1 MSFAVTL
8 SLFPG
13 VLLAV
18 ILCWCGFVPWLLC
31 AVGCAGALL
40 LAQLIA
46 LPLAGALYD
55 LWNRLARRCVRPL
68 RIVIAGICYFVVVAV
83 VGLAV
88 ARLEVR
94 KNRQDPSQWRAKG
107 TLPPRQYAST
117 FAGEGIAGRCWIRS
131 YLRWSV
137 ESGNLWAVA
146 LLPFLVLLAW
156 LGEEEEAAFPANI
169 YTLF

>member
-1 MSFAVTL
+1 MSFAVTV
-8 SLFPG
+8 SLFLG

-18 ILCWCGFVPWLLC
+18 VLWWCDFVPWLLC
-31 AVGCAGALL
+31 TVGCAGALL

-46 LPLAGALYD
+46 PPLAEALYD

-83 VGLAV
+83 VGLAG

-94 KNRQDPSQWRAKG
+94 RNRQDPSQWRPKG
-107 TLPPRQYAST
+107 TLRSHEYGST
-117 FAGEGIAGRCWIRS
+117 FAGEGIAGRSWIRS

-137 ESGNLWAVA
+137 ESGNLWAVT

-156 LGEEEEAAFPANI
+156 LGEEEEAEFPANI